1 MSAWFKGN
9 PSQKKHGK
17 KGAHWAT
24 GMAQPPISLWLRGS
38 LKCRR
43 WARVAGGIFETYHG
57 LTAGNEA
64 DGVRQHHG
72 LVLPSVG
79 RVSQWE
85 RSPALLGFSVVSL
98 FVLLSRWS
106 FLFSVWQPFGLP
118 SNARQKYRRKKART
132 TKKVG
137 WLLARNLT
145 RTAYVASVL
154 GIDQACL
161 ANSFCPEES
170 IVTLVCM
177 LFAFGHLKTWSLHL
191 TSEQPG
197 TTIVNCFL
205 MPRVCRQGELTQTQQ
220 NPMDSWYRCQAKSIE
235 HSTYGATQCL

>member
-1 MSAWFKGN
+1 MKVQPFPQPAFPWHRTKVAQKTSGHEQKGH
-9 PSQKKHGK
+9 PCPLGSRETHPKKNMGK
-17 KGAHWAT
+17 AT

-43 WARVAGGIFETYHG
+43 WARVAGGILETYHG

-64 DGVRQHHG
+64 NGVRQHHG

-85 RSPALLGFSVVSL
+85 KSPALLGFSVVSL

-145 RTAYVASVL
+145 RTAYVASVV

-161 ANSFCPEES
+161 ANSFCPDES
-170 IVTLVCM
+170 IVVHCVHVVCFWTFKDM
-177 LFAFGHLKTWSLHL
+177 EPS
-191 TSEQPG
+191 SN
-197 TTIVNCFL
+197 I
-205 MPRVCRQGELTQTQQ
+205 
-220 NPMDSWYRCQAKSIE
+220 
-235 HSTYGATQCL
+235 